1 MMQHYPSFPALRAT
15 STNTSEAT
23 VSIEH
28 PSQQAIRNIKAFARS
43 VQTLTVGEMK
53 IRICLN

>member
-1 MMQHYPSFPALRAT
+1 MMQHYDFFQGPKAA
-15 STNTSEAT
+15 STNTSEET